1 MIVVFDSGIG
11 GKTVVAEIKRKLP
24 KENVVFVSDS
34 EHCPYGEKSAEAVR
48 KLVVRKLEEYLE
60 DPKTS
65 VVVLACNT
73 ATVAAIDW
81 LRKKYPKTQFVGMVP
96 ALKPAGALSKT
107 KKIAVLAT
115 PLTVK
120 SAKYRKLIR
129 EFGRGARF
137 YSIGCKGLAR
147 AIEDNHRKEIENLLK
162 KYLTPLK
169 SRGVDT
175 VVLGCSH
182 YVLVKHQIQKLLG
195 KAITVIDSNK
205 AVAARV
211 SSLVQSSYGR

>member
-24 KENVVFVSDS
+24 KEKVVFVSDS

-48 KLVVRKLEEYLE
+48 KLVVRKLDEYLD
-60 DPKTS
+60 DPRTS
-65 VVVLACNT
+65 VVVIACNT
-73 ATVAAIDW
+73 ATAAAINW
-81 LRKKYPKTQFVGMVP
+81 LREKYPNIQFVGMVP
-96 ALKPAGALSKT
+96 ALKPAVALSET

-120 SAKYRKLIR
+120 SAKYRKLIKD
-129 EFGRGARF
+129 FGRGARV

-147 AIEDNHRKEIENLLK
+147 AIEDNRGKEIEKLLK
-162 KYLTPLK
+162 KYLTPFK

-175 VVLGCSH
+175 VVLGCTH
-182 YVLVKHQIQKLLG
+182 YVLIKSLIEKLMGSGLR
-195 KAITVIDSNK
+195 VIDSNE
-205 AVAARV
+205 AVVARVAA
-211 SSLVQSSYGR
+211 LVQSSHGR